1 MSVSLTNLLMTQK
14 ISFRADSE
22 ADLQIAIKVMLKYY
36 SANGI
41 ALNVEKCEVW
51 SVECRVKPKVSN
63 IFCGP
68 QAFQSG
74 PLTEDLKEK

>member
-1 MSVSLTNLLMTQK
+1 M
-14 ISFRADSE
+14 
-22 ADLQIAIKVMLKYY
+22 AIKVMLKYY